1 FHAMPFL
8 MPYNPDGTHVFNTPV
23 IAQQPTDGVHIM
35 TADGNTK
42 SVDDKKQ
49 MTYTVGAIF
58 KLYKGLTFNA
68 NYSFKY
74 NTVDYME
81 RTAMSQY
88 SDAPGV
94 LREANVGLF
103 KNKLRRLDE
112 RTYYHS
118 ADAYF
123 NYDNTFNSH
132 HIRAVAGFNY
142 EQNYYKRVYGTMLN
156 VQSDNLNDFNLG
168 SATQDVSL
176 EGGQTEWALLG
187 YFGRLG
193 YDWKGRYLAEV
204 NLRWDASSRFPKGQ
218 RSGVF
223 PSFSA
228 GWRVSEENFFEPIR
242 DVFSNFKIRG
252 SIGSLGNQ
260 AVTDCY
266 PYLQQLS
273 MKAFNPPYLIDGE
286 SISYADVSAPPS
298 GNLTWETIIHK
309 NIGLD
314 LGFFNNRLNFSGDL
328 FIRDT
333 KDMLVAGKV
342 LPGVYGASSP
352 RENSADLRTKGFEL
366 TLGWNDGFSLLGKP
380 FSYNASFSLGDSR
393 SYITKYDNPLKEF
406 SKSSYYEG
414 MEIGE
419 IWGYHVTGL
428 FQNNEEAK
436 AYQDEIDH
444 TLVCKA
450 ILNIAPGKY
459 KGLQAGDLIFA
470 DLDGSKRIDDGEK
483 TANNR
488 GDMRV
493 IGNSRPRYTYSSNLG
508 FSWYGVDCS
517 AFFQGV
523 GRQNRYPGRDAMLF
537 WGGFARPFA
546 SFTPK
551 DLPSRIWSEEN
562 PNAYFPK
569 MRGYGAREGSMSNV
583 NDRYLQNLAY
593 CRLKNVT
600 IGYTLPTEWTTK
612 AKIERVRVYFSG
624 DNLAT
629 WTKLKSDYVDPEQF
643 SADGDARVYPYAKTF
658 SFGLDVTF

>member
-1 FHAMPFL
+1 AQNKDKYKTGNLRARISAEAKPWLTINLAAHLFSSKYSAPGLGHGNNMPNYTFHAMPFL

-298 GNLTWETIIHK
+298 GNLT
-309 NIGLD
+309 
-314 LGFFNNRLNFSGDL
+314 
-328 FIRDT
+328 
-333 KDMLVAGKV
+333 
-342 LPGVYGASSP
+342 
-352 RENSADLRTKGFEL
+352 
-366 TLGWNDGFSLLGKP
+366 
-380 FSYNASFSLGDSR
+380 
-393 SYITKYDNPLKEF
+393 
-406 SKSSYYEG
+406 
-414 MEIGE
+414 
-419 IWGYHVTGL
+419 
-428 FQNNEEAK
+428 
-436 AYQDEIDH
+436 
-444 TLVCKA
+444 
-450 ILNIAPGKY
+450 
-459 KGLQAGDLIFA
+459 
-470 DLDGSKRIDDGEK
+470 
-483 TANNR
+483 
-488 GDMRV
+488 
-493 IGNSRPRYTYSSNLG
+493 
-508 FSWYGVDCS
+508 
-517 AFFQGV
+517 
-523 GRQNRYPGRDAMLF
+523 
-537 WGGFARPFA
+537 
-546 SFTPK
+546 
-551 DLPSRIWSEEN
+551 
-562 PNAYFPK
+562 
-569 MRGYGAREGSMSNV
+569 
-583 NDRYLQNLAY
+583 
-593 CRLKNVT
+593 
-600 IGYTLPTEWTTK
+600 
-612 AKIERVRVYFSG
+612 
-624 DNLAT
+624 
-629 WTKLKSDYVDPEQF
+629 
-643 SADGDARVYPYAKTF
+643 
-658 SFGLDVTF
+658 